1 MKAYRH
7 SVRLKLGLVVLA
19 VLISVVSLAYTSR
32 TVDRLR
38 EREQFV
44 IHLWAAAQERLS
56 ATRENPYL
64 PVFTEMEHQL
74 VDAAVPDGPIS
85 SEALARYRSALA
97 WSRTMPPAED
107 VTLAG
112 EIILQ
117 GGFGIP
123 AIVMDSTQ
131 SMPVIWQ
138 HVPVPDSLQLQ
149 ELSPEERSEVLGRL
163 NERARAMAQD
173 YEPIAIE
180 FGAPPEAVRQYLF
193 YDDSRLIRELTI
205 FPFLQLLFVAFFIL
219 IGYLGFSY
227 VRRSEQSS
235 LWVGMAREAAHQL
248 GTPISSLMGWV
259 ELLRG
264 NALSGEQKQGAL
276 REMERDVARLERVTA
291 RFSDIGSM
299 PRLEVDAVAP
309 VIEAAA
315 DYVRKRIP
323 EGDGFV
329 ELNVQIS
336 GALYAPLNAELFEW
350 VIENLLKNALDAMEM
365 TGGVIDVQVSGVQ
378 ESIRIDIRDTGK
390 GIDRK
395 NWKNIFRP
403 GYSTKKRGWGL
414 GLNLAKRIVEEHHGG
429 SLVLL
434 QSRPDQGST
443 FRITVPAAKKP

>member
-64 PVFTEMEHQL
+64 PVFTEIEHQL

-85 SEALARYRSALA
+85 PEALARYRSALA

-149 ELSPEERSEVLGRL
+149 ELSPEERSEVLRRL

-180 FGAPPEAVRQYLF
+180 FGTPPEAVRQYLF

-323 EGDGFV
+323 QGDGFV

>member
-1 MKAYRH
+1 
-7 SVRLKLGLVVLA
+7 
-19 VLISVVSLAYTSR
+19 
-32 TVDRLR
+32 
-38 EREQFV
+38 
-44 IHLWAAAQERLS
+44 
-56 ATRENPYL
+56 
-64 PVFTEMEHQL
+64 
-74 VDAAVPDGPIS
+74 
-85 SEALARYRSALA
+85 
-97 WSRTMPPAED
+97 MPPADD

-117 GGFGIP
+117 GEFGIP
-123 AIVMDSTQ
+123 AIIIDSTQ
-131 SMPVIWQ
+131 SAPVSWR
-138 HVPVPDSLQLQ
+138 HVSTPDSIGD
-149 ELSPEERSEVLGRL
+149 LSPEEQAAALRSL

-173 YEPIAIE
+173 YDPIAIE
-180 FGAPPEAVRQYLF
+180 YGEPPESFTQYVF
-193 YDDSRLIRELTI
+193 YEDSRLIRELRI

-219 IGYLGFSY
+219 IGYFGFSY

-235 LWVGMAREAAHQL
+235 LWIGMAREAAHQL

-259 ELLRG
+259 ELLGG
-264 NALSGEQKQGAL
+264 NALSREQKQGAL
-276 REMERDVARLERVTA
+276 KEMKRDVARLERVTA

-323 EGDGFV
+323 QGAGFV
-329 ELNVQIS
+329 ALHVDAS

-365 TGGVIDVQVSGVQ
+365 TGGAIHVQASREENDIQ
-378 ESIRIDIRDTGK
+378 IDIRDTGK

-414 GLNLAKRIVEEHHGG
+414 GLNLARRIVEDHHGG
-429 SLVLL
+429 RLALL
-434 QSRPDQGST
+434 SSRSDQGSV
-443 FRITVPAAKKP
+443 FRITIPAAQKP

>member
-7 SVRLKLGLVVLA
+7 SVRLKFGLIALA
-19 VLISVVSLAYTSR
+19 VLISVASLAYAR
-32 TVDRLR
+32 HTVDRLR
-38 EREQFV
+38 EREQFA
-44 IHLWAAAQERLS
+44 IHLWASAQERL
-56 ATRENPYL
+56 ATPRENPYI
-64 PVFTEMEHQL
+64 PAFAEIEQQL
-74 VDAAVPDGPIS
+74 VAAAESDGAIS
-85 SEALARYRSALA
+85 PEALARYRSALA
-97 WSRTMPPAED
+97 WSRGMPPADD

-117 GGFGIP
+117 GEFGIP
-123 AIVMDSTQ
+123 AIIIDSTQ
-131 SMPVIWQ
+131 STPVFWR
-138 HVPVPDSLQLQ
+138 HVSTPDSI
-149 ELSPEERSEVLGRL
+149 EDLSPEEQTAALRSL

-173 YEPIAIE
+173 YDPITIKYGE
-180 FGAPPEAVRQYLF
+180 PPESFTQYVF
-193 YDDSRLIRELTI
+193 YDDSRLIRELRI
-205 FPFLQLLFVAFFIL
+205 FPFLQLLFVGFFIL
-219 IGYLGFSY
+219 IGYFGFSY

-259 ELLRG
+259 ELLGG
-264 NALSGEQKQGAL
+264 NALSREQKQGAL
-276 REMERDVARLERVTA
+276 QEMKRDVARLERVTA

-323 EGDGFV
+323 QGAGFIALHLDV
-329 ELNVQIS
+329 A

-365 TGGVIDVQVSGVQ
+365 AGGAIHVQASR
-378 ESIRIDIRDTGK
+378 EENDIRIDIRDTGK

-414 GLNLAKRIVEEHHGG
+414 GLNLARRIVEDHHGG
-429 SLVLL
+429 SLALL
-434 QSRPDQGST
+434 HSRLDQGST
-443 FRITVPAAKKP
+443 FRITIPAAQKP

>member
-7 SVRLKLGLVVLA
+7 SVRLKLGLVLLA
-19 VLISVVSLAYTSR
+19 VLISVASLVYTSQ

-56 ATRENPYL
+56 ATRENPHM
-64 PVFTEMEHQL
+64 PVFSEIEQQL
-74 VDAAVPDGPIS
+74 VEAAIPDGPIS
-85 SEALARYRSALA
+85 PEALSRYRSALA

-107 VTLAG
+107 VTLAS
-112 EIILQ
+112 EIVLQ

-123 AIVMDSTQ
+123 AIIIDSMQ
-131 SMPVIWQ
+131 SRPVAWR
-138 HVPVPDSLQLQ
+138 HVPVPDSL
-149 ELSPEERSEVLGRL
+149 EGLSPEERAEALRRL
-163 NERARAMAQD
+163 YERAYAMAQD

-180 FGAPPEAVRQYLF
+180 YGAPPESFRQYVF
-193 YDDSRLIRELTI
+193 YDDSRVIRELTI

-219 IGYLGFSY
+219 VGYLGFSY

-264 NALSGEQKQGAL
+264 DALSSEQKHGAL
-276 REMERDVARLERVTA
+276 QEMERDVARLERVTA
-291 RFSDIGSM
+291 RFSDIGSL

-309 VIEAAA
+309 VIEAAV

-323 EGDGFV
+323 QRDGFV
-329 ELNVQIS
+329 ELNVKIT
-336 GALYAPLNAELFEW
+336 GAPYAPLNAELFEW

-365 TGGVIDVQVSGVQ
+365 AGGVIDVQASPVAG
-378 ESIRIDIRDTGK
+378 SIRIDIRDTGK

-434 QSRPDQGST
+434 QSRPDHGST

>member
-44 IHLWAAAQERLS
+44 IHLWAEAQERLS

-64 PVFTEMEHQL
+64 PVFTEMEYQL
-74 VDAAVPDGPIS
+74 ANAAVPDGPIS
-85 SEALARYRSALA
+85 PEDLARYRSALA

-123 AIVMDSTQ
+123 AIVIDSTQ

-138 HVPVPDSLQLQ
+138 HVPVPDSLQG
-149 ELSPEERSEVLGRL
+149 LSPEEQSEVLRSL

-180 FGAPPEAVRQYLF
+180 FGTPPGLFRQYLF
-193 YDDSRLIRELTI
+193 YDDSKLIRELTI

-264 NALSGEQKQGAL
+264 NALPSEQKHGAL
-276 REMERDVARLERVTA
+276 QEMERDVARLERVTA

-323 EGDGFV
+323 QGDGSV

-365 TGGVIDVQVSGVQ
+365 TGGVIDVQASQAG

-434 QSRPDQGST
+434 QSRPDHGST
-443 FRITVPAAKKP
+443 FRITAPAAKKP

>member
-7 SVRLKLGLVVLA
+7 SVRLKLGLIGLA
-19 VLISVVSLAYTSR
+19 VLISVASLAYAR
-32 TVDRLR
+32 HTVDRLR
-38 EREQFV
+38 EREQFA
-44 IHLWAAAQERLS
+44 IHLWAAAQERL
-56 ATRENPYL
+56 ATAQGNPHIADFL
-64 PVFTEMEHQL
+64 EIEQQL
-74 VDAAVPDGPIS
+74 AEAAADGSVSP
-85 SEALARYRSALA
+85 EALAKYRNALA
-97 WSRTMPPAED
+97 WSRAMPPADD

-117 GGFGIP
+117 GEFGVP
-123 AIVMDSTQ
+123 AIIIDSTQ
-131 SMPVIWQ
+131 STPVSWR
-138 HVPVPDSLQLQ
+138 HVSVPDSLGGLP
-149 ELSPEERSEVLGRL
+149 PEERAEALRRL

-173 YEPIAIE
+173 YDPIAIE
-180 FGAPPEAVRQYLF
+180 YGESPDAFTQYVF
-193 YDDSRLIRELTI
+193 YDDSRLIRELSI

-219 IGYLGFSY
+219 IGYFGFSY

-248 GTPISSLMGWV
+248 GTPISSLMGWI
-259 ELLRG
+259 ELLGG
-264 NALSGEQKQGAL
+264 NALSDEQKRSAL
-276 REMERDVARLERVTA
+276 QEMERDAARLERVTA

-323 EGDGFV
+323 EGAGFV
-329 ELNVQIS
+329 ELRVDAPA
-336 GALYAPLNAELFEW
+336 ALYAPLNAELFEW

-365 TGGVIDVQVSGVQ
+365 TGGSIHVQASQADNDV
-378 ESIRIDIRDTGK
+378 RIDIRDTGK

-395 NWKNIFRP
+395 NWRNIFRP

-414 GLNLAKRIVEEHHGG
+414 GLNLARRIVEEHHGG

-434 QSRPDQGST
+434 QSRPDHGST
-443 FRITVPAAKKP
+443 FRIAIPSSQKT

>member
-44 IHLWAAAQERLS
+44 IHLWAEAQERLS
-56 ATRENPYL
+56 TTRENPYL
-64 PVFTEMEHQL
+64 PVFSEIEYQL
-74 VDAAVPDGPIS
+74 AEAAAPDGPIS
-85 SEALARYRSALA
+85 PEALARYRSALA

-107 VTLAG
+107 VTLAS

-123 AIVMDSTQ
+123 AIVIDSTQ
-131 SMPVIWQ
+131 SRPVIWQ
-138 HVPVPDSLQLQ
+138 HVPIPDSLQG
-149 ELSPEERSEVLGRL
+149 LSPDDLSDEVLRSL

-180 FGAPPEAVRQYLF
+180 FGVPPELVRQYLF

-205 FPFLQLLFVAFFIL
+205 FPFLQLLFVGFFIL

-264 NALSGEQKQGAL
+264 NDLSGEQKHGAL
-276 REMERDVARLERVTA
+276 QEMERDVARLERVTA

-309 VIEAAA
+309 VIEAAV

-329 ELNVQIS
+329 ELNVKIS

-365 TGGVIDVQVSGVQ
+365 TGGVIDVKAFRV
-378 ESIRIDIRDTGK
+378 EERIRIDIRDTGK
-390 GIDRK
+390 GVDRK

-429 SLVLL
+429 SLALL

>member
-7 SVRLKLGLVVLA
+7 SIRLKLGLVVLA

-44 IHLWAAAQERLS
+44 IHLWAEAQERLS

-74 VDAAVPDGPIS
+74 VDAAVADGPIS
-85 SEALARYRSALA
+85 REDLARYRSALA

-138 HVPVPDSLQLQ
+138 HVPVPDSLQLR
-149 ELSPEERSEVLGRL
+149 ELSPEERSEVLRSL

-180 FGAPPEAVRQYLF
+180 FGTPPEAVRQYLF

-219 IGYLGFSY
+219 IGYFGFSY

-264 NALSGEQKQGAL
+264 NDLSSEQKHDAL

-323 EGDGFV
+323 QGDGSV
-329 ELNVQIS
+329 ELNVEIS

-365 TGGVIDVQVSGVQ
+365 TGGVIDVQASRVE

-434 QSRPDQGST
+434 QSRADQGST

>member
-7 SVRLKLGLVVLA
+7 SVRLKLGLVLLA
-19 VLISVVSLAYTSR
+19 VLISVASLVYTSQ

-56 ATRENPYL
+56 TTRENPHI
-64 PVFTEMEHQL
+64 PVFFEIEQQL
-74 VDAAVPDGPIS
+74 VEAAIPDGPIS
-85 SEALARYRSALA
+85 PEALSRYRSALA

-107 VTLAG
+107 VTLAS
-112 EIILQ
+112 EIVLQ

-123 AIVMDSTQ
+123 AIIIDSTQ
-131 SMPVIWQ
+131 SRPVAWRY
-138 HVPVPDSLQLQ
+138 VPVPDSL
-149 ELSPEERSEVLGRL
+149 EGLSPEERAEALRRL
-163 NERARAMAQD
+163 NERAYAMAQD

-180 FGAPPEAVRQYLF
+180 YGAPPESFRQYVF
-193 YDDSRLIRELTI
+193 YDDSRVIRELTI

-219 IGYLGFSY
+219 VGYLGFSY

-264 NALSGEQKQGAL
+264 DALSSEQKHGAL
-276 REMERDVARLERVTA
+276 QEMERDVARLERVTA
-291 RFSDIGSM
+291 RFSDIGSL

-309 VIEAAA
+309 VIEAAV

-323 EGDGFV
+323 QRDGFV
-329 ELNVQIS
+329 ELNVKIT
-336 GALYAPLNAELFEW
+336 GAPYAPLNAELFEW

-365 TGGVIDVQVSGVQ
+365 AGGVIDVEASRM
-378 ESIRIDIRDTGK
+378 EKNIRIDIRDTGK

-395 NWKNIFRP
+395 NRKNIFRP

-429 SLVLL
+429 SLALL
-434 QSRPDQGST
+434 QSRPDHGST

>member
-7 SVRLKLGLVVLA
+7 SVRLKLGLVLLA
-19 VLISVVSLAYTSR
+19 VLISVASLVYTSQ

-56 ATRENPYL
+56 TTRENPHI
-64 PVFTEMEHQL
+64 PAFSEIEQQL
-74 VDAAVPDGPIS
+74 VEAAIPDGPIS
-85 SEALARYRSALA
+85 PEALSRYRSALA

-107 VTLAG
+107 VTLAS
-112 EIILQ
+112 EIVLQ

-123 AIVMDSTQ
+123 AIIIDSTQ
-131 SMPVIWQ
+131 SMPVAWRY
-138 HVPVPDSLQLQ
+138 VPVPDSL
-149 ELSPEERSEVLGRL
+149 EGLSPEERAEALRRL
-163 NERARAMAQD
+163 NERAYAMAQD

-180 FGAPPEAVRQYLF
+180 YGAPPESFRQYVF
-193 YDDSRLIRELTI
+193 YDDSRVIRELTI

-219 IGYLGFSY
+219 VGYLGFSY

-264 NALSGEQKQGAL
+264 DALSSEQKHGAL
-276 REMERDVARLERVTA
+276 QEMERDVARLERVTA
-291 RFSDIGSM
+291 RFSDIGSL
-299 PRLEVDAVAP
+299 PRLEVDSVAP
-309 VIEAAA
+309 VIEAAV

-323 EGDGFV
+323 QRDGFV
-329 ELNVQIS
+329 ELNVKIT
-336 GALYAPLNAELFEW
+336 GAPYAPLNAELFEW

-365 TGGVIDVQVSGVQ
+365 AGGVIDVEASRM
-378 ESIRIDIRDTGK
+378 EKNIRIDIRDTGK

-395 NWKNIFRP
+395 NRKNIFRP

-429 SLVLL
+429 SLALL
-434 QSRPDQGST
+434 QSRPDHGST

>member
-1 MKAYRH
+1 M
-7 SVRLKLGLVVLA
+7 G
-19 VLISVVSLAYTSR
+19 
-32 TVDRLR
+32 
-38 EREQFV
+38 E
-44 IHLWAAAQERLS
+44 AQERLS
-56 ATRENPYL
+56 TTRENPYL
-64 PVFTEMEHQL
+64 PVFSEIEYQL
-74 VDAAVPDGPIS
+74 AEAAVPDGPIS
-85 SEALARYRSALA
+85 PEALARYRSALA

-107 VTLAG
+107 VTLAS

-123 AIVMDSTQ
+123 AIVIDSTQ
-131 SMPVIWQ
+131 SRPVIWQ
-138 HVPVPDSLQLQ
+138 HVPVPDTLQG
-149 ELSPEERSEVLGRL
+149 LSPDEQSEVLRSL
-163 NERARAMAQD
+163 NERAHAMAQD

-180 FGAPPEAVRQYLF
+180 FGEPPESVRQYLF

-205 FPFLQLLFVAFFIL
+205 FPFLQLLFVGFFIL

-264 NALSGEQKQGAL
+264 NDLSSEQKHGAL
-276 REMERDVARLERVTA
+276 QEMERDVARLERVTA

-309 VIEAAA
+309 VIEAAV

-329 ELNVQIS
+329 KLNVEIS
-336 GALYAPLNAELFEW
+336 EALYAPLNAELFEW

-365 TGGVIDVQVSGVQ
+365 TGGVIDVMASRV
-378 ESIRIDIRDTGK
+378 EERIRIEIRDTGK

>member
-7 SVRLKLGLVVLA
+7 SVRLKLGLVLLA
-19 VLISVVSLAYTSR
+19 VLISVASLVYTSQ

-56 ATRENPYL
+56 TTRENPHI
-64 PVFTEMEHQL
+64 PVFFEIEQQL
-74 VDAAVPDGPIS
+74 VEAAIPDGPIS
-85 SEALARYRSALA
+85 PEALSRYRSALA

-107 VTLAG
+107 VTLAS
-112 EIILQ
+112 EIVLQ

-123 AIVMDSTQ
+123 AIIIDSTQ
-131 SMPVIWQ
+131 SRPVAWRY
-138 HVPVPDSLQLQ
+138 VPVPDSL
-149 ELSPEERSEVLGRL
+149 EGLSPEERAEALRRL
-163 NERARAMAQD
+163 NERAYAMAQD

-180 FGAPPEAVRQYLF
+180 YGAPPESFRQYVF
-193 YDDSRLIRELTI
+193 YDDSRVIRELTI

-219 IGYLGFSY
+219 VGYLGFSY

-264 NALSGEQKQGAL
+264 DALSSEQKHGAL
-276 REMERDVARLERVTA
+276 QEMERDVARLERVTA
-291 RFSDIGSM
+291 RFSDIGSL
-299 PRLEVDAVAP
+299 PRLEVDSVAP
-309 VIEAAA
+309 VIEAAV

-323 EGDGFV
+323 QRDGFV
-329 ELNVQIS
+329 ELNVKIT
-336 GALYAPLNAELFEW
+336 GAPYAPLNAELFEW

-365 TGGVIDVQVSGVQ
+365 AGGVIDVEASRM
-378 ESIRIDIRDTGK
+378 EKNIRIDIRDTGK

-395 NWKNIFRP
+395 NRKNIFRP

-429 SLVLL
+429 SLALL
-434 QSRPDQGST
+434 QSRPDHGST

>member
-7 SVRLKLGLVVLA
+7 SVRFKLGLVVLA
-19 VLISVVSLAYTSR
+19 VMISVASLVYTSQ

-44 IHLWAAAQERLS
+44 IHLWAAAQERIGS
-56 ATRENPYL
+56 ARENPHL
-64 PVFTEMEHQL
+64 PVFAEIEQQL
-74 VDAAVPDGPIS
+74 VESAVPNGPIS
-85 SEALARYRSALA
+85 PETLSRYRSALA

-107 VTLAG
+107 VTLAT

-123 AIVMDSTQ
+123 AIIIDSTQ
-131 SMPVIWQ
+131 SMPVSWR
-138 HVPVPDSLQLQ
+138 HVPFPVPDSL
-149 ELSPEERSEVLGRL
+149 EGLSQEERSEILRSL
-163 NERARAMAQD
+163 NDRARAMAQD

-180 FGAPPEAVRQYLF
+180 YGVSPEPFKQYVF
-193 YDDSRLIRELTI
+193 YDDSRLIRELRI
-205 FPFLQLLFVAFFIL
+205 FPFLQLFFVAFFIL

-264 NALSGEQKQGAL
+264 DALSSKQKHGAL
-276 REMERDVARLERVTA
+276 QEMERDVVRLERVTA
-291 RFSDIGSM
+291 RFSDIGSL
-299 PRLEVDAVAP
+299 PRLEVGAVAP

-323 EGDGFV
+323 QRDGFV
-329 ELNVQIS
+329 ELNVKIT

-365 TGGVIDVQVSGVQ
+365 AGGVIDVHASQAGK
-378 ESIRIDIRDTGK
+378 SIRIDIRDTGK

-414 GLNLAKRIVEEHHGG
+414 GLNLARRIVEDHHGG

-443 FRITVPAAKKP
+443 FRITAPAAKKP